1 MISMK
6 NKKIDLLLRGQV
18 SKIPVDSFFP
28 SMIEKLLGGPLPS
41 DIRRRLIAEGNLMFK
56 TKGMPLSKESN
67 GAITSNLQV
76 ASKSVVT
83 EQGLGSLTYNIA
95 AANTARCVSLIDV
108 TGDAEA
114 LAKSVGVNLY
124 SQCLNQIDFYS
135 AAGQFLVIPWLI
147 LMEAGEGYSNQ
158 DSADSSVYDI
168 IESGMTD
175 NNRMIH
181 VGPTIRSRYI
191 VNDIYLSACRLT
203 IDYKIIA
210 NAVALHVKKNGI
222 NESNNLEVKIGLCLI
237 APAEESINAY
247 FSEHSVASIIPDIE
261 VI

>member
-1 MISMK
+1 MIFMK

-18 SKIPVDSFFP
+18 GKTPVDSFFP

-67 GAITSNLQV
+67 GAIMSNLQV
-76 ASKSVVT
+76 ASKSVIT
-83 EQGLGSLTYNIA
+83 EQGLGQLTYNIA
-95 AANTARCVSLIDV
+95 AASTARCVSLTDV

-114 LAKSVGVNLY
+114 LTRTVGVSMY
-124 SQCLNQIDFYS
+124 SQCLQQIDFYS
-135 AAGQFLVIPWLI
+135 ATGLFLVIPWLI
-147 LMEAGEGYSNQ
+147 LMENGEGFSNQ
-158 DSADSSVYDI
+158 DSALTSVYDI
-168 IESGMTD
+168 IEAGMTD

-181 VGPTIRSRYI
+181 IGPTIRSRYI
-191 VNDIYLSACRLT
+191 QNSIYASACRLT

-222 NESNNLEVKIGLCLI
+222 NESNNLEVKIGLCII
-237 APAEESINAY
+237 APAEESIDAF
-247 FSEHSVASIIPDIE
+247 FSEHYVASIIPDVE